1 MDTSAA
7 SLRSKLE
14 ALADNL
20 WWCWQP
26 DVHGL
31 FRALDPEL
39 WNRLHHNPIAFLK
52 AVPDHRLEEVARKQ
66 ALESRILG
74 ASRRLESYLRSRDT
88 WGALHAGALRPHPV
102 AYFSAEFGIHESL
115 PLYSG
120 GLGVLAGDHL
130 KSASDLDIP
139 LWGVGLFY
147 AQGYFTQRVDAD
159 GWQQEEFGTTDL
171 DTLPIKKIRDVE
183 GKPVLIHVQSGDE
196 IIHAQIWRADVGR
209 CHLILLDT
217 DVDGNTDE
225 NRQITHRLY
234 WGDQTSRINQEIVLG
249 IGGFRA
255 LRTLGVSPGVY
266 HLNEGHSAFALLE
279 AIRVEMDE
287 NGVDFTEATKRV
299 GTRSIFTTHT
309 PVPAG
314 HDRFHAAMMEHHLGW
329 MRKEIGLDEK
339 EFMALGRVDSDSEHE
354 EFCMTV
360 IAMRLAHRCN
370 GVASV
375 HGEVSRR
382 MWKDVWPGRSVQEVP
397 IGHVTNGIHTG
408 TWLAP
413 QLSLA
418 LERRL
423 GPDWI
428 KRISRPE
435 LWRKMDQVPDDELWE
450 THNVLKAELIDF
462 VRGRYVEQEQRIG
475 TPDAEIASSAESLLR
490 QDALT
495 LGFARRFAEYKRATL
510 LFRDPDRLARLL
522 CNEERPV
529 QIVFAGK
536 SHPRDGGGK
545 GLIQQIVRMSKQ
557 DPFKGRIVYVE
568 DYDIDV
574 ARHLVAGVD
583 VWVNNPIRPEEACGT
598 SGMKA
603 TLNGVLNCSIRDG
616 WWAEASDGRN
626 GFDVIADGPHADL
639 EVQDGRDH
647 EALLSVLENDVVP
660 LFFQR
665 DDAGMPVQWLERVR
679 WAFQTLAWRYS
690 ADRMV
695 IDYASKAYLPA
706 AMGDHVRM

>member
-1 MDTSAA
+1 MDTTAA

-14 ALADNL
+14 DLAKNL

-26 DVHGL
+26 DIDAL

-39 WNRLHHNPIAFLK
+39 WNRLHHNPIAFLG
-52 AVPDHRLEEVARKQ
+52 AVPDHRLNEVAREQ
-66 ALESRILG
+66 ALESRIFG
-74 ASRRLESYLRSRDT
+74 ASRRLESYVGSRDT
-88 WGALHAGALRPHPV
+88 WGAAHAGALRPHPV

-147 AQGYFTQRVDAD
+147 AQGYFTQRVDGD
-159 GWQQEEFGTTDL
+159 GWQQEEFGTSDIE
-171 DTLPIKKIRDVE
+171 TLPIEKIRDID
-183 GKPVLIHVQSGDE
+183 GNPVMIQVQSGDE

-217 DVDGNTDE
+217 DVDANSEE
-225 NRQITHRLY
+225 NRQITARLY
-234 WGDQTSRINQEIVLG
+234 WGDQTSRISQEIVLG
-249 IGGFRA
+249 IGGVRA
-255 LRTLGVSPGVY
+255 LRKLGVSPGVY

-279 AIRVEMDE
+279 AIRIEMDE
-287 NGVDFTEATKRV
+287 NGVSFTEASKRV
-299 GTRSIFTTHT
+299 GTRSVFTTHT

-314 HDRFHAAMMEHHLGW
+314 HDRFNGAMMEHHLGW
-329 MRKEIGLDEK
+329 MRKELGLDETQ
-339 EFMALGRVDSDSEHE
+339 FMALGRIDAAAEHE

-360 IAMRLAHRCN
+360 IAMRTAHRCN

-382 MWKDVWPGRSVQEVP
+382 MWQDIWPGHAVQDVP
-397 IGHVTNGIHTG
+397 IGHITNGVHTR
-408 TWLAP
+408 TWMAP

-423 GPDWI
+423 GPGWI

-435 LWRKMDQVPDDELWE
+435 LWTDMDQFPHAEFWE
-450 THNVLKAELIDF
+450 IHQILKAELIDF
-462 VRGRYVEQEQRIG
+462 ARRRYIEQETRIG
-475 TPDAEIASSAESLLR
+475 TDAGTIAKNGESLLR
-490 QDALT
+490 HDALT

-510 LFRDPDRLARLL
+510 LFHDKERLARLL
-522 CNEERPV
+522 CDQERPV
-529 QIVFAGK
+529 QIVFSGK
-536 SHPRDGGGK
+536 AHPRDSGGK
-545 GLIQQIVRMSKQ
+545 GLIQQIVRLSQ
-557 DPFKGRIVYVE
+557 EEPFRGRILYVE

-574 ARHLVAGVD
+574 ARHLVSGVD
-583 VWVNNPIRPEEACGT
+583 VWINNPIRPEEACGT

-626 GFDVIADGPHADL
+626 GFDVTCQGPHSDL
-639 EVQDGRDH
+639 EVQWARDH

-660 LFFQR
+660 LYFHR
-665 DDAGMPVQWLERVR
+665 DGNGMPLGWLERVR

-695 IDYASKAYLPA
+695 IDYAREAYLPA
-706 AMGDHVRM
+706 AMGDHCRM